1 MELKA
6 VFECKPT
13 QFRCRN
19 IKIEKVVHISSEDYE
34 AFFQRPMME
43 QNFISENIEQM
54 HLGTDGAY
62 HCILVMGQGHR
73 DGILVESEG
82 FAYARYA
89 AYVPD
94 ARALA
99 YPTLERF
106 NQQLIDLVNQ
116 IIEDGLEN
124 EKEGVS
130 RIHLCEAVKK
140 QGIVYGDNPF
150 FRALVREMLWE
161 RDEIDSMM
169 VLDEVVSLGYREEVL
184 EKKRQNC
191 HAFRGQE

>member
-1 MELKA
+1 MFPVSYTHL
-6 VFECKPT
+6 
-13 QFRCRN
+13 
-19 IKIEKVVHISSEDYE
+19 
-34 AFFQRPMME
+34 
-43 QNFISENIEQM
+43 IEQM

-124 EKEGVS
+124 EKEG
-130 RIHLCEAVKK
+130 
-140 QGIVYGDNPF
+140 
-150 FRALVREMLWE
+150 EMCI
-161 RDEIDSMM
+161 RDSSAGSWVGAE
-169 VLDEVVSLGYREEVL
+169 
-184 EKKRQNC
+184 
-191 HAFRGQE
+191 

>member
-6 VFECKPT
+6 VFECKPA

-73 DGILVESEG
+73 DGILVLRHVDIWHYNNFLFG
-82 FAYARYA
+82 
-89 AYVPD
+89 
-94 ARALA
+94 
-99 YPTLERF
+99 
-106 NQQLIDLVNQ
+106 
-116 IIEDGLEN
+116 
-124 EKEGVS
+124 S
-130 RIHLCEAVKK
+130 RCE
-140 QGIVYGDNPF
+140 
-150 FRALVREMLWE
+150 LWIQ
-161 RDEIDSMM
+161 RT
-169 VLDEVVSLGYREEVL
+169 
-184 EKKRQNC
+184 
-191 HAFRGQE
+191 

>member
-1 MELKA
+1 
-6 VFECKPT
+6 
-13 QFRCRN
+13 
-19 IKIEKVVHISSEDYE
+19 
-34 AFFQRPMME
+34 MME

-161 RDEIDSMM
+161 RDEIDSMI